1 MQKQGA
7 ESEHMPHHPVGQKFS
22 VPRPHGEKTEVK
34 GSKNLISNAVKTLK
48 GNVERTGDPL
58 GIKSPYWTQW
68 AKGLDLPREGNTLL
82 FTARMYQM
90 LPYVVQTTELMAAVK
105 PLLAT
110 KGINTVLSFG
120 NRLAGE
126 RVIRSKAKGE
136 KEITEKAEKILKGI
150 AAGLKAVG
158 QRPGYLY
165 ESEPYSGVLL
175 YDLGL
180 EEEIIPHMNRVY
192 RLFKERGIK
201 KIITVDP
208 HTTFMMK
215 EVYPKHVKDYDL
227 QVSHYLECLQE
238 KPEFLKEADRQNLP
252 QELVLHDSCVMTR
265 DLGFVEEARKVA
277 NAIGLPLLEPEN
289 NRLDTA
295 CCGGPVE
302 YAFGDLSRRISSIR
316 MKELSSVNRNILVT
330 CPICLINLSKYSRES
345 GVRVWDMGEILYAAL
360 ARDETL
366 EHQPMIKESDPCC

>member
-1 MQKQGA
+1 
-7 ESEHMPHHPVGQKFS
+7 
-22 VPRPHGEKTEVK
+22 VK

-48 GNVERTGDPL
+48 GNIERTGDPL
-58 GIKSPYWTQW
+58 GFKTPYWTEW
-68 AKGLDLPREGNTLL
+68 AKGLDLPREGDTLL

-90 LPYVVQTTELMAAVK
+90 LPYVVQTTDLMASVK

-110 KGINTVLSFG
+110 KGINTALSFG

-126 RVIRSKAKGE
+126 RVVRSKAKGE
-136 KEITEKAEKILKGI
+136 KEITEKSEKILKGI
-150 AAGLKAVG
+150 VAGLRAVG
-158 QRPGYLY
+158 QQPSYLY

-192 RLFKERGIK
+192 HLFKERGIK
-201 KIITVDP
+201 KVITVDP
-208 HTTFMMK
+208 HTTFMLK

-227 QVSHYLECLQE
+227 QVSHYLECLQG
-238 KPEFLKEADRQNLP
+238 KPECLKKAGRQSLP
-252 QELVLHDSCVMTR
+252 QKLVLHDSCVMTR

-277 NAIGLPLLEPEN
+277 NAIGLQLFEPEN

-302 YAFGDLSRRISSIR
+302 YAFGEISHRISSIR
-316 MKELSSVNRNILVT
+316 MKELRSVNRNMLVT
-330 CPICLINLSKYSRES
+330 CPICLINLGKYSQEL
-345 GVRVWDMGEILYAAL
+345 GVGVWDMGEILYVGL
-360 ARDETL
+360 VV
-366 EHQPMIKESDPCC
+366 